1 MFGIDDAIG
10 GVTNLA
16 SSVISGIM
24 GNKQRKKA
32 AGAWD
37 DYIKQA
43 KGQMSLDPTKSLEFL
58 GLQDKS
64 ALESMDPAA
73 KNASME
79 ALGQL
84 VKRGA
89 GSGLDVQSREALQQ
103 GMRQSGAAARA
114 ARQSVL
120 QDYQARGT
128 GGSGAELAA
137 ALGGSQQAYGDL
149 ANATGQ
155 ASAAAEQ
162 RRLEANVLASRAGQQ
177 QQQLG
182 QQQAQATDALRRFNA
197 GARQNVLGQQ
207 QSAMQNMA
215 TGYGGKSSALAGT
228 AQANQASL
236 NNMGQAAAGVAGG
249 AAQALFGK
257 NKNQYGDGGGIGAET
272 WGGTGQAY
280 GPGF

>member
-16 SSVISGIM
+16 SSVISGVM
-24 GNKQRKKA
+24 GNAQRKKA
-32 AGAWD
+32 AKAWD
-37 DYIKQA
+37 DYIGQA
-43 KGQMSLDPTKSLEFL
+43 KGMTSLDPTKSLDFL
-58 GLQDKS
+58 NLQDKS

-128 GGSGAELAA
+128 GGSGSELAA
-137 ALGGSQQAYGDL
+137 ALGGTQQSYGDL

-155 ASAAAEQ
+155 AASAAEQ

-182 QQQAQATDALRRFNA
+182 QQQAQATDALRRFNS

-207 QSAMQNMA
+207 QTAMQQLG
-215 TGYGGKSSALAGT
+215 TGYAGKANTLAGT
-228 AQANQASL
+228 AQQTQQANQG
-236 NNMGQAAAGVAGG
+236 MGQTAAGFLGG
-249 AAQALFGK
+249 AAQSLFGGK
-257 NKNQYGDGGGIGAET
+257 DKQQPIDPYGT
-272 WGGTGQAY
+272 
-280 GPGF
+280 F